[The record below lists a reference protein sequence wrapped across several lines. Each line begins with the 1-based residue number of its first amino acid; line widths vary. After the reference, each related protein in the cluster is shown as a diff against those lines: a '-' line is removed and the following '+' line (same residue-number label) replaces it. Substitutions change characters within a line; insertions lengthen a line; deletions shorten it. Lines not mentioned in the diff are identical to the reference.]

1 MAKPNW
7 SLMVLNW
14 QISPESSMYSRLPR
28 VETSALQSILNFS
41 MLGSPVSSSLFSKD
55 SVRQMRRHLVASPK
69 ASRATARPN
78 TTTAAP
84 ITSEGASRTHLPMQA
99 MGFSTLAAAAAKPR
113 GGSMKS
119 AAQKMTKKP
128 NVEENRNAFMHKS
141 GTTYQPKLNEY
152 GSAVWAG
159 LTGEVTTFDPFR
171 IAWDFNYGSV
181 SYDDS
186 HYNRAG
192 WLGSLLFE
200 YKLDWAI
207 PGLYGW
213 YASGDD
219 DNPAN
224 GSERMPTLHTNGN
237 NEFSNYAFS
246 GNPYIAREN
255 TLSSTMPGV
264 MMPLYRHICFL
275 SLQQLPFGAALAL
288 LLCRA

>member
-99 MGFSTLAAAAAKPR
+99 MGLSTLSAAAAKPR

-128 NVEENRNAFMHKS
+128 NVEENRNAFM
-141 GTTYQPKLNEY
+141 GGVLGLAGEGRLN
-152 GSAVWAG
+152 S
-159 LTGEVTTFDPFR
+159 R
-171 IAWDFNYGSV
+171 
-181 SYDDS
+181 
-186 HYNRAG
+186 R
-192 WLGSLLFE
+192 
-200 YKLDWAI
+200 
-207 PGLYGW
+207 
-213 YASGDD
+213 
-219 DNPAN
+219 
-224 GSERMPTLHTNGN
+224 
-237 NEFSNYAFS
+237 
-246 GNPYIAREN
+246 
-255 TLSSTMPGV
+255 
-264 MMPLYRHICFL
+264 
-275 SLQQLPFGAALAL
+275 
-288 LLCRA
+288 